1 MEGHEEDCPGEGR
14 AARLGAGQEEVVADG
29 HKLVHAKGGRSLL

>member
-14 AARLGAGQEEVVADG
+14 AARLGARQEEVIADG